1 MKKMLWVAAIAF
13 AMVSCGNKP
22 AEQAEEAQEAAP
34 VEVVEEAPAAP
45 AAECEAKEEPK
56 AEEAPAQEKE
66 KSLIQRAVEL
76 GEDVAKEVEE
86 NK

>member
-1 MKKMLWVAAIAF
+1 MLWIAAIAF

-22 AEQAEEAQEAAP
+22 AENAEEAVEEAPA
-34 VEVVEEAPAAP
+34 VEVVEEAPACQ
-45 AAECEAKEEPK
+45 AAEVKEEPK
-56 AEEAPAQEKE
+56 AEAEPAQEEKE

-76 GEDVAKEVEE
+76 GEDVADEVQK

>member
-1 MKKMLWVAAIAF
+1 MKKMLWIAAIAF

-22 AEQAEEAQEAAP
+22 AEQA
-34 VEVVEEAPAAP
+34 VEVVEEAPAA
-45 AAECEAKEEPK
+45 AEVKEEPK
-56 AEEAPAQEKE
+56 AEAEPAQEEKE

-76 GEDVAKEVEE
+76 GEDVADEVQK